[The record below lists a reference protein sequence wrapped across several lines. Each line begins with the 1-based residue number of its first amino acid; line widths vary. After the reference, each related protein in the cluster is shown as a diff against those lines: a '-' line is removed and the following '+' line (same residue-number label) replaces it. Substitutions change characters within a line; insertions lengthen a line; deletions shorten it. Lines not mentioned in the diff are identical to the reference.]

1 MNKLSGLK
9 TDCCGCRGF
18 CCRALFFF
26 KSDGFPYDK
35 PAKRNCKN
43 LLADYRC
50 KIHDQLEIVNYYGCI
65 NYDCLGAGQKTAM
78 FKEDDQLL
86 FEVFEVMVQL
96 HEILWYLYVGKNFVQ
111 SQRLNEQLETYYQMI
126 ESLTYLDAEEILALD
141 LNKYR
146 QLVNPLLQ
154 EVYCQMNKDIQ
165 IKPLQARKTV
175 LNRAD
180 FMGCDLHEKDLRGQ
194 DFKGAF
200 LIGANLSNCDLCG
213 VNFLGSDVRKMD
225 IRNSDLSKS
234 LFLTPA
240 QISACVI
247 NRYTKLPEY
256 IGY

>member
-1 MNKLSGLK
+1 M
-9 TDCCGCRGF
+9 
-18 CCRALFFF
+18 
-26 KSDGFPYDK
+26 
-35 PAKRNCKN
+35 
-43 LLADYRC
+43 
-50 KIHDQLEIVNYYGCI
+50 
-65 NYDCLGAGQKTAM
+65 GQKTAL

-200 LIGANLSNCDLCG
+200 LINSPH
-213 VNFLGSDVRKMD
+213 RK
-225 IRNSDLSKS
+225 
-234 LFLTPA
+234 
-240 QISACVI
+240 
-247 NRYTKLPEY
+247 
-256 IGY
+256 